1 MTEPNGV
8 HVTQPPNKMEKMR
21 DNMKERNK
29 KPPIESKA
37 VETGAW
43 RYDVLRCER
52 CERTSLKSLSV

>member
-1 MTEPNGV
+1 MKEPNGV

-37 VETGAW
+37 VETGA
-43 RYDVLRCER
+43 
-52 CERTSLKSLSV
+52 